1 MSPKVSR
8 LFQEEVEPMLELL
21 RRMESVHCAT
31 ERHRGHSKTLAKRQE
46 NIAGLQLQLD
56 GITNTNAKR
65 YQKVE
70 RQMEKQRN
78 LEGREMNAVNKA
90 ALALARAKKKLDQA
104 KNGRA
109 KMKLTRLFDPLPSSV
124 SGEKKGQGSDVLK

>member
-1 MSPKVSR
+1 
-8 LFQEEVEPMLELL
+8 
-21 RRMESVHCAT
+21 
-31 ERHRGHSKTLAKRQE
+31 
-46 NIAGLQLQLD
+46 
-56 GITNTNAKR
+56 
-65 YQKVE
+65 
-70 RQMEKQRN
+70 MEKQRN

-124 SGEKKGQGSDVLK
+124 SQVRRRDRAVMS